1 MIKEIVGLCRI
12 TERHE
17 GAAFPGS
24 GNMLVEGCSVNYLS
38 SCTMLTVLWRIMEL
52 VCFLTFYRKT

>member
-1 MIKEIVGLCRI
+1 MIMEIVGLCRI
-12 TERHE
+12 TERHA

-24 GNMLVEGCSVNYLS
+24 GNMLVVNCSVNYLS
-38 SCTMLTVLWRIMEL
+38 SCTVLTVLWMIMEL